1 MSDERFEQDERED
14 EEVEA
19 HKKKSVMANDEPASD
34 DESDEVE
41 AHKKKSVMAN
51 DEPGSDD
58 GSDEV
63 EAHQHVAKHKNL

>member
-19 HKKKSVMANDEPASD
+19 HKKKSVMANDEP
-34 DESDEVE
+34 
-41 AHKKKSVMAN
+41 
-51 DEPGSDD
+51 GSDD

-63 EAHQHVAKHKNL
+63 EAHQHAAKHKNL

>member
-14 EEVEA
+14 EEVDA

-41 AHKKKSVMAN
+41 AH
-51 DEPGSDD
+51 
-58 GSDEV
+58 
-63 EAHQHVAKHKNL
+63 QHVAKHKNL